1 MKAMQNSPAGVP
13 GFWLKVLLNSR
24 DTQGEVYEKD
34 RAILQSLTDMRYE
47 LHETGHGFTLIFEF
61 EENSYFK
68 NKLLTKSF
76 HQLKPN
82 MIEKCV
88 GTEIEWNEG
97 CDVTVKKTKKKSKK
111 KGSKPVTKMVKQ
123 DSFFNF
129 FKSLSADDEKKEG
142 DDDEGKDEEEEDIAE
157 QMDADL
163 DLGSKIKEE
172 VIPLA
177 LEFYMDVIDQE
188 DDEDDEDGDEDD
200 EGDDSDDDKKKKK

>member
-1 MKAMQNSPAGVP
+1 VKAMQNSPAGVP

-200 EGDDSDDDKKKKK
+200 EGDDSDDDKKKK